1 MPTGVR
7 EDPYRGYNF
16 RVEIDN
22 TTIASFSECSG
33 LSGEGEATDYREGAD
48 VLQSVR
54 KLPALR
60 SYMNITLKRGI
71 TSTDELFQWY
81 ANIANGIPDRRN
93 ATIILMNELREDVMR
108 WNVENAFVNKYEG
121 ASLNATSNDVAIET
135 VELVHERLTV
145 EVA

>member
-1 MPTGVR
+1 MPTGER
-7 EDPYRGYNF
+7 DDPFRGYNF

-22 TTIASFSECSG
+22 TTIAGFSECSG
-33 LSGEGEATDYREGAD
+33 LSAEGEAVDYREGTD

-60 SYMNITLKRGI
+60 SYMNLTLKRGI
-71 TSTDELFQWY
+71 TQTDELFQWY
-81 ANIANGIPDRRN
+81 ANVANGVNDRRN
-93 ATIILMNELREDVMR
+93 ATIILMNESREDVMR

-121 ASLNATSNDVAIET
+121 PSLNATGNDIAIET

-145 EVA
+145 ELP